1 MTFYFTTM
9 CLKKFKTHSDIV
21 FVLFESR
28 LIEKHVFNIVCSR
41 QSKASISLI
50 ISLINPMC
58 LCGLLIIKSIRFLT
72 LT

>member
-1 MTFYFTTM
+1 MTFYFTTL
-9 CLKKFKTHSDIV
+9 CLKKFKTHSDLV

-41 QSKASISLI
+41 QSEASITSLI
-50 ISLINPMC
+50 ALIKPMC